1 MRLSPLI
8 LSAVSRHSSW
18 LAATGPPAP
27 WRAPRRDVRA
37 SDAEREQTVQ
47 ALRSHYAAG
56 RLDREELERRV
67 EQAYR
72 AASRGKLRLLLA
84 DLPLSHGG
92 RVARRFYRFQRE
104 LLHQRRS
111 NCDLGRDR
119 RGALLARGGAGADH
133 RARRLARVRLALAAV
148 ATAARAAARIAC
160 SPTSPGT
167 VPPSGW
173 SPPHTSARSSSST
186 ARSRACPRAAFAA
199 RSHIASRRCRG
210 GPAPRSRAMRTGIW
224 STAGRRSACSRRRRS
239 RAGT

>member
-1 MRLSPLI
+1 LAHGLDQARVLG
-8 LSAVSRHSSW
+8 SAAHPPRAAEPAYPKRREQTFL
-18 LAATGPPAP
+18 LAGCDGPA
-27 WRAPRRDVRA
+27 RALARAAPRRARLRRRA
-37 SDAEREQTVQ
+37 RADGAGAAFPLRGRAARSRGARAPGGAGLPGRFSRQVATAARRSA
-47 ALRSHYAAG
+47 ALAWRPRGAALLPLPARAAALSRG
-56 RLDREELERRV
+56 RLRE
-67 EQAYR
+67 
-72 AASRGKLRLLLA
+72 
-84 DLPLSHGG
+84 
-92 RVARRFYRFQRE
+92 
-104 LLHQRRS
+104 HQRRS

-199 RSHIASRRCRG
+199 RSHIASR
-210 GPAPRSRAMRTGIW
+210 
-224 STAGRRSACSRRRRS
+224 
-239 RAGT
+239 